1 MVECKICKNKYDSDK
16 KLHAHLKLHK
26 IYHADYYVKYYP
38 RVDMHTGEPILFKNK
53 DQYFSSD
60 FTNRLNMI
68 NWILNTDK
76 AIVQEYAKRKI
87 KERQKDKQLKYAPS
101 HAELKTL
108 MIPSVGIFDDEDYN
122 EYCKSIGLI
131 CKYRYNT
138 EIELDKLSNI
148 DVYID
153 TREQLPLVFDGYNPK
168 RIKLDYADY
177 LLVGSKKRLFVERKS
192 LGDFYSTLTSGFDR
206 FKREIERAAKEDLFV
221 VAVEAKIN
229 DVKEY
234 EKTIKNKYN
243 AVLPHEYIFH
253 NMREIIQT
261 YPYVQF
267 LFLKNRQEMERKII
281 KLFMIKNLY
290 EIDLQFFYDFNLI

>member
-26 IYHADYYVKYYP
+26 IYYGDYYLKYYP
-38 RVDMHTGEPILFKNK
+38 RKDMHTGQPIPFKSK
-53 DQYFSSD
+53 EQYFSSD
-60 FTNRLNMI
+60 FTDRLNLI
-68 NWILNTDK
+68 DWILNTDK
-76 AIVQEYAKRKI
+76 SIVQEYARVKI
-87 KERQKDKQLKYAPS
+87 KERKKEKQLKYALS
-101 HAELKTL
+101 HAEFKTL
-108 MIPSVGIFDDEDYN
+108 MIPSVGVFENEDYN

-131 CKYRYNT
+131 CKYKYNT
-138 EIELDKLSNI
+138 HIELDKLSNI
-148 DVYID
+148 DIFID
-153 TREQLPLVFDGYNPK
+153 TREQLPLVFDGYEPK
-168 RIKLDYADY
+168 KIKLDYADY
-177 LLVGSKKRLFVERKS
+177 LLVRGEKKLFVERKS
-192 LGDFYSTLTSGFDR
+192 LNDFYSTLSGGYER
-206 FKREIERAAKEDLFV
+206 FKREIERASKEDLFI